1 MRSRGSVVDVEVE
14 DLVDREAAS
23 CGGTGATVA
32 LFFSDQLDAIARAK
46 EICRGC
52 SQIEPCLE
60 GALARREPCGV
71 WGGELFANG
80 VILAHKRARGRP
92 RKDERLPVPA

>member
-1 MRSRGSVVDVEVE
+1 MRRTGSVVSVD
-14 DLVDREAAS
+14 DQVDRQAAS
-23 CGGTGATVA
+23 CGGTGASIA

-52 SQIEPCLE
+52 SQIDPCLQ

-80 VILAHKRARGRP
+80 VILAHKRRRGRP
-92 RKDERLPVPA
+92 RKDERLPLPA

>member
-1 MRSRGSVVDVEVE
+1 MRGTGTGAVVE
-14 DLVDREAAS
+14 DGVDRRLVS
-23 CGGTGATVA
+23 CGGPGASIA

-52 SQIEPCLE
+52 SQQEPCLE

-80 VILAHKRARGRP
+80 AVLAHKRRRGRP
-92 RKDERLPVPA
+92 RKDERLPLPA

>member
-14 DLVDREAAS
+14 DLVDRAEAS